1 MKARTLELVGRQTV
15 GRPPH
20 AAPGLTASVRR
31 RWWLRPAAISS
42 GYPLVLLV
50 VMVVLAAHPLRVPLG
65 GETASIF
72 DLALVP
78 LGLVFLGRRLAR
90 KPMNWGPRVILVALG
105 AQLAMTML
113 STTWSVNFEGSL
125 VVTVVAAESLVVYL
139 LVMDFGSRLR
149 PVQLAGLL
157 ALYSLLLVASST
169 ATFVGVPG
177 FGAPSTAVNPGDW
190 TNRLSH
196 SLIGKSN
203 NLATLLVPIAPVVWY
218 AGRALQRWWL
228 EAMGW
233 VTLVATAL
241 TLSRGAL
248 LAVAGMVAV
257 WVVVQDFSRGVLTIP
272 PTSVRSAGVKLA
284 IAVGGVVLLLL
295 GLATVMTRG
304 VSLGERLA
312 LSDNG
317 RFDLYQEAITQASQ
331 RLLGFGPA
339 ANDVDVHNTYL
350 QALANFGSIL
360 GTLFVVTFALMLAP
374 WFLSAYR
381 SGSEGSR
388 TMTGLAFFGILAI
401 CAVESSYEGTLLRQL
416 IWFVLALA
424 VAWHAASARS
434 AGGDPGWDRTG
445 PGWNRLPLGRKWSGR
460 A

>member
-1 MKARTLELVGRQTV
+1 
-15 GRPPH
+15 
-20 AAPGLTASVRR
+20 
-31 RWWLRPAAISS
+31 
-42 GYPLVLLV
+42 
-50 VMVVLAAHPLRVPLG
+50 
-65 GETASIF
+65 
-72 DLALVP
+72 
-78 LGLVFLGRRLAR
+78 
-90 KPMNWGPRVILVALG
+90 MNWGPRVILGALG
-105 AQLAMTML
+105 AQLAITML

-139 LVMDFGSRLR
+139 LVMDLGSRLR

-177 FGAPSTAVNPGDW
+177 FGAPTTAVNPGDW

-248 LAVAGMVAV
+248 LAIAGMVVV
-257 WVVVQDFSRGVLTIP
+257 WIVLQAFSRGVLTIP
-272 PTSVRSAGVKLA
+272 PTSIRSAGVKMV

-304 VSLGERLA
+304 VSLGDRLA

-339 ANDVDVHNTYL
+339 ASAVDVHNTYL
-350 QALANFGSIL
+350 QALANFGSIV
-360 GTLFVVTFALMLAP
+360 GTLFVVTFALMLFP

-381 SGSEGSR
+381 SGSEG
-388 TMTGLAFFGILAI
+388 
-401 CAVESSYEGTLLRQL
+401 
-416 IWFVLALA
+416 
-424 VAWHAASARS
+424 
-434 AGGDPGWDRTG
+434 PGQ
-445 PGWNRLPLGRKWSGR
+445 
-460 A
+460 